1 MVLAFENL
9 ILSKGCR
16 ILIKSLYWNATIYDE
31 VFVKYISGM
40 IYVGGV
46 RERYR
51 EQVVFNFGLE
61 RRVGEHW
68 AEKRRKNIPRA
79 GGVCSRGIMDVHMFG
94 H

>member
-46 RERYR
+46 RERY
-51 EQVVFNFGLE
+51 
-61 RRVGEHW
+61 
-68 AEKRRKNIPRA
+68 
-79 GGVCSRGIMDVHMFG
+79 
-94 H
+94 

>member
-1 MVLAFENL
+1 
-9 ILSKGCR
+9 
-16 ILIKSLYWNATIYDE
+16 
-31 VFVKYISGM
+31 M

-79 GGVCSRGIMDVHMFG
+79 GGVCSRGIVDMRMFG
-94 H
+94 HWKKSRLGRAQFSQKSFAEDEPA